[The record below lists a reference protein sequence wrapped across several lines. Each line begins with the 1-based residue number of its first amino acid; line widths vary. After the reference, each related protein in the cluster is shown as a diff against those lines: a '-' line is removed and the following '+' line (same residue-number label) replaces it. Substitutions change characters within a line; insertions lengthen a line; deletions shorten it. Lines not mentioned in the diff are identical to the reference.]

1 MFLLNIPQ
9 PCHENWA
16 DMSPDS
22 RGRFCG
28 SCQKIVVD
36 FTAMSDEE
44 VKNYLL
50 DKRHQQTC
58 GRFLTSQIGRPL
70 ENQTVS
76 IDKKWYAQLPYA
88 KQVFY
93 AFAVFFVLGASSC
106 NWETKGEP
114 QIVQQIPSPDTITI
128 STPMGEPVYTDTVA
142 FSAPDPIKKAS
153 IFTEPMLTGDV
164 TMGAPEW
171 TPEPDTP
178 RMVVGKI
185 AAPPP
190 DTVKP
195 ELMIMGGIS
204 VPLPQ
209 DSSVRPK

>member
-1 MFLLNIPQ
+1 MTP
-9 PCHENWA
+9 EA
-16 DMSPDS
+16 K
-22 RGRFCG
+22 GRFCG

-58 GRFLTSQIGRPL
+58 GRFLASQIGRPL
-70 ENQTVS
+70 ENQAIR
-76 IDKKWYAQLPYA
+76 IDRHWYSRLPYA
-88 KQVFY
+88 KQAFY

-106 NWETKGEP
+106 NWETKGE
-114 QIVQQIPSPDTITI
+114 VQAIQQTPTTGTI
-128 STPMGEPVYTDTVA
+128 SIDTPTGAPVYKDTVT
-142 FSAPDPIKKAS
+142 FTAPVPVKKTVT
-153 IFTEPMLTGDV
+153 FTEPMLTGDV
-164 TMGAPEW
+164 TMGAPEIA
-171 TPEPDTP
+171 PEPDTV

-195 ELMIMGGIS
+195 EPMIMGGKS
-204 VPLPQ
+204 VPPPPPP
-209 DSSVRPK
+209 DSSKRPQ